1 MSDYDIKDE
10 CISVEKLMK
19 NSTGTLKFKFKK
31 QNEHEIEDEDDF
43 PPYIKKLIDETD
55 LKIIDNVPLERTFKY
70 IGETFKIAFEIMFD
84 KNILNNKTLCV
95 VITCRDGA
103 WNVLYFK
110 EGLLYHIYLDC
121 HMNEKLTC
129 HGYKQI
135 FDLSSIKHYLNPYW
149 KMDYELGRYDNYGSS
164 PEISD
169 KDFYESLSPKQQDF
183 LKNTVYFSEMNMP
196 E

>member
-1 MSDYDIKDE
+1 MSNNKIKDE
-10 CISVEKLMK
+10 CMSVKKLMEI
-19 NSTGTLKFKFKK
+19 STGTLKFDINK
-31 QNEHEIEDEDDF
+31 HEIEDDF
-43 PPYIKKLIDETD
+43 PPEIK
-55 LKIIDNVPLERTFKY
+55 KIIDDTELEKLENVPLERTFKY
-70 IGETFKIAFEIMFD
+70 IGDTYKSAFENMFD
-84 KNILNNKTLCV
+84 KNILNNKTLFV
-95 VITCRDGA
+95 LITCRDGA

-110 EGLLYHIYLDC
+110 EGLLYHIYLDH

-135 FDLSSIKHYLNPYW
+135 FQLDDIKHYLNPHW

-183 LKNTVYFSEMNMP
+183 LKNTVYFSEMNISD
-196 E
+196 

>member
-1 MSDYDIKDE
+1 MADFKKDE
-10 CISVEKLMK
+10 CVSVQQLMY
-19 NSTGTLKFKFKK
+19 NSTGTLKFEFKK
-31 QNEHEIEDEDDF
+31 QNKHEIEEDDF
-43 PPYIKKLIDETD
+43 PPYIKKIIDETD
-55 LKIIDNVPLERTFKY
+55 LKLIDNVQLERSFKY
-70 IGETFKIAFEIMFD
+70 IGETYKLAFENMFD
-84 KNILNNKTLCV
+84 KNILNKKTLCV
-95 VITCRDGA
+95 LITSRDGA

-110 EGLLYHIYLDC
+110 EGLLYHIYLDY

-135 FDLSSIKHYLNPYW
+135 FDLSSIKHYLNPHW
-149 KMDYELGRYDNYGSS
+149 KMDYELGRYNNYGSS

-196 E
+196 Q

>member
-1 MSDYDIKDE
+1 MADFKKDE
-10 CISVEKLMK
+10 CVSVQQLMY
-19 NSTGTLKFKFKK
+19 NSTGTLKFEFKK
-31 QNEHEIEDEDDF
+31 QNEDEIEEDDF
-43 PPYIKKLIDETD
+43 PPYIKKIIDETEI
-55 LKIIDNVPLERTFKY
+55 KIINNVQLERSFKY
-70 IGETFKIAFEIMFD
+70 IGKTYKLAFENMFD
-84 KNILNNKTLCV
+84 KNILNKKTLCV
-95 VITCRDGA
+95 LITSRDGA

-110 EGLLYHIYLDC
+110 EGLLYHIYLDY

-135 FDLSSIKHYLNPYW
+135 FDLSSIKHYLNPHW

-183 LKNTVYFSEMNMP
+183 LKNTVYFSEMNLS

>member
-1 MSDYDIKDE
+1 MSDYNIKDE
-10 CISVEKLMK
+10 CISLEKLME
-19 NSTGTLKFKFKK
+19 NSTGTLKFKFNK
-31 QNEHEIEDEDDF
+31 QNEHEIEEEDDF
-43 PPYIKKLIDETD
+43 SKDVKKIIDECE
-55 LKIIDNVPLERTFKY
+55 LKIINNVPLERSFKY
-70 IGETFKIAFEIMFD
+70 IGETYKLAFENMFD
-84 KNILNNKTLCV
+84 KNILNKKTLCV
-95 VITCRDGA
+95 LITSRDGA

-110 EGLLYHIYLDC
+110 EGLLYHIYLDY

-135 FDLSSIKHYLNPYW
+135 FDLSSIKHYLNPHW